1 MQIYI
6 IYFIL
11 IPVIAGII
19 MNGIIYTFKLYPKIN
34 QEVNVFIPG
43 YIIGIIWI
51 VLLAILGYVNYL
63 LYIIDNKINFGVL
76 FNIILSLFLISY
88 PILNSLSKNSYIL
101 LYNIIA
107 LILSFIFALIVILYS
122 KYKFIYLIPLLI
134 WLSYINIIYI
144 FDISK
149 NNLKIQK

>member
-1 MQIYI
+1 MEIYI

-19 MNGIIYTFKLYPKIN
+19 MNGIIYTFKLYPKIH
-34 QEVNVFIPG
+34 QEVNVFVPG

-107 LILSFIFALIVILYS
+107 LILSFTFTLIVILYS

-134 WLSYINIIYI
+134 WLSYINIIYT
-144 FDISK
+144 FNISK